1 MQQEIKENNKIK
13 RMKQNYSPKT
23 SLLVASVEGSVVT
36 LKVTRNECVVKI
48 SLLHSLILEK
58 GSRGFPLQSFNNEAS
73 IDWRWH
79 LF

>member
-23 SLLVASVEGSVVT
+23 SLLVASVEGA
-36 LKVTRNECVVKI
+36 VVKI

-58 GSRGFPLQSFNNEAS
+58 GSRGFPFTK
-73 IDWRWH
+73 
-79 LF
+79 F